1 MNQALL
7 AVVRPFGTDDFVD
20 QRSNGLVW
28 LVDIRRL
35 SCGAATADAGKDLIR
50 ISGSTNSLE
59 RAVGRA
65 DSKPSK
71 LMPSIEW
78 EWCARQDSNLWPPD

>member
-7 AVVRPFGTDDFVD
+7 AVVRPFGTDGFVD

-35 SCGAATADAGKDLIR
+35 ACGAASADVGKDLIR
-50 ISGSTNSLE
+50 ISGSTNSEE
-59 RAVGRA
+59 RAVKRV
-65 DSKPSK
+65 DSELSQFV
-71 LMPSIEW
+71 PSIER
-78 EWCARQDSNLWPPD
+78 EWCTLTVQLRTLF